1 MIPAATKRDVHT
13 GVLLTALLLFV
24 AITGPNALAA
34 NEAARGMFV
43 VANPNLR
50 GTWFS
55 QTVILLIQ
63 HDALG
68 SVGVIINRPTDLAPA
83 DLLPD
88 VAGAGRLPGTLYLG
102 GPVERYAVTLL
113 VRSKAPP
120 DDAAHVFGDVY
131 ASGSRELLLDIIH
144 GEDSSNRVRLY
155 AGYAGWTPG
164 QLDAE
169 IARGSWTILPANE
182 DLVFSSAPDEIWE
195 LLEPSSRPII
205 VRRDDGIARL

>member
-1 MIPAATKRDVHT
+1 
-13 GVLLTALLLFV
+13 
-24 AITGPNALAA
+24 
-34 NEAARGMFV
+34 
-43 VANPNLR
+43 
-50 GTWFS
+50 
-55 QTVILLIQ
+55 
-63 HDALG
+63 
-68 SVGVIINRPTDLAPA
+68 
-83 DLLPD
+83 
-88 VAGAGRLPGTLYLG
+88 
-102 GPVERYAVTLL
+102 LL